1 MLDLW
6 SGLYA
11 ALIGGVVGVV
21 GSVVGAVITGRFMLA
36 QQELEGLRRASQAMR
51 ALLVE
56 LEDNRLFMLDVLRRS
71 HINCLEP
78 SLDLARLRRFVWDA
92 QLPLLAIHLDDEARA
107 AVAQA
112 YRSSESL
119 RDSVRGNI
127 RLPDDAYEITD
138 AQNTMII
145 NTHERL
151 EQAIAAVR
159 LAAGMPGAL

>member
-1 MLDLW
+1 MQ
-6 SGLYA
+6 S
-11 ALIGGVVGVV
+11 
-21 GSVVGAVITGRFMLA
+21 
-36 QQELEGLRRASQAMR
+36 
-51 ALLVE
+51 
-56 LEDNRLFMLDVLRRS
+56 
-71 HINCLEP
+71 
-78 SLDLARLRRFVWDA
+78 
-92 QLPLLAIHLDDEARA
+92 PLLAIHLDDEARA

-151 EQAIAAVR
+151 RKAIAAVR